1 MASAS
6 SATSIARP
14 SSNFT
19 KSVSTGSHQAPDS
32 AKVGSVNPIGL
43 VMVWCLIWLIQVSLC
58 WSTGYRDL
66 RLRQA
71 VEKGVVQIESRERLN
86 HDPSVITSKRESQR
100 STAAFWRILWQI
112 SDFGLEPFA
121 LWFRLWAIPLAVS
134 ASALIG
140 GRLIHTDEIRPSVAL
155 WMILALPRP
164 IMELLSAVS
173 NSNSSDKIGLN
184 LILPSGQF
192 PAVLFQSLA
201 QLDLFW
207 IASMIFTVL
216 SISRY
221 NQLKLRHVGL
231 ACIAITLLEWSVRVV
246 FGLIV
251 GAGIHETLIP
261 AEPFQV
267 GKGPGP

>member
-14 SSNFT
+14 SSSSM

-32 AKVGSVNPIGL
+32 TKVGSVNPIGL
-43 VMVWCLIWLIQVSLC
+43 VMVWCLIWLVQVSFC
-58 WSTGYRDL
+58 WATGYRDL

-155 WMILALPRP
+155 DDPCTA
-164 IMELLSAVS
+164 
-173 NSNSSDKIGLN
+173 
-184 LILPSGQF
+184 
-192 PAVLFQSLA
+192 
-201 QLDLFW
+201 
-207 IASMIFTVL
+207 
-216 SISRY
+216 
-221 NQLKLRHVGL
+221 
-231 ACIAITLLEWSVRVV
+231 
-246 FGLIV
+246 
-251 GAGIHETLIP
+251 
-261 AEPFQV
+261 
-267 GKGPGP
+267 

>member
-14 SSNFT
+14 SSSSM

-32 AKVGSVNPIGL
+32 TKVGSVNPIGL
-43 VMVWCLIWLIQVSLC
+43 VMVWCLIWLVQVSFC
-58 WSTGYRDL
+58 WATGYRDL

-140 GRLIHTDEIRPSVAL
+140 GRL
-155 WMILALPRP
+155 
-164 IMELLSAVS
+164 
-173 NSNSSDKIGLN
+173 N

-192 PAVLFQSLA
+192 PAILFQSLA

-207 IASMIFTVL
+207 IASIIFTVL
-216 SISRY
+216 SISRC
-221 NQLKLRHVGL
+221 NQLKLRQVGL

>member
-86 HDPSVITSKRESQR
+86 HDPSVISSKRESQR
-100 STAAFWRILWQI
+100 STAPFWRTLWQI

-164 IMELLSAVS
+164 MMELLSAIGAS
-173 NSNSSDKIGLN
+173 HSSDKIGLN

-192 PAVLFQSLA
+192 PAILFQSLA

-216 SISRY
+216 SISRC